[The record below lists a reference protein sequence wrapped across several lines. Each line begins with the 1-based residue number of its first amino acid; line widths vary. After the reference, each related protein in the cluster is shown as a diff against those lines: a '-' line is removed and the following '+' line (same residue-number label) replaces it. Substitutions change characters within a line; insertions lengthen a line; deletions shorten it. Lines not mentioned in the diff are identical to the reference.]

1 MNEFPYFI
9 KEIEK
14 YNKTKKREKFFCWLE
29 FSLKKRE
36 IFSFDKVII
45 INERY
50 ILKYFLLLT
59 IVIISLK

>member
-45 INERY
+45 TTIKIRSSEERQ
-50 ILKYFLLLT
+50 LT
-59 IVIISLK
+59 LNFEN